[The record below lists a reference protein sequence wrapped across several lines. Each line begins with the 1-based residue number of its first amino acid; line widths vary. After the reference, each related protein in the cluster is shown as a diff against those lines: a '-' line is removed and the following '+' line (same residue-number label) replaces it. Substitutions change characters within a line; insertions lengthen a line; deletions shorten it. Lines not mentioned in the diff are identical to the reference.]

1 MLRLDQRPICS
12 VIFAVLC
19 LLGSGAVMALEFS
32 AGFELHLKMVPSASL
47 KLLMNSAT
55 MEAPL
60 WRSVSLRNSV
70 FCHFTSYLATVGI

>member
-1 MLRLDQRPICS
+1 
-12 VIFAVLC
+12 
-19 LLGSGAVMALEFS
+19 MALEFS